1 MLIGFIKRY
10 IVVVKGKYLK
20 FDAGFLTYDSST
32 HSKSMRNSKLD
43 GSMYFSLE
51 CNCLIYIIYLKW
63 IAALRKCMFVL
74 EYQVSEEMWRVNTFF
89 IKFIVGFLENFGL
102 IAEKINK
109 CNISQIKEIDFLKFI
124 LSFLFYFYLWN
135 KLNKISFNA
144 SLWFFLS

>member
-43 GSMYFSLE
+43 GSIYFSLE

-74 EYQVSEEMWRVNTFF
+74 EYHVSEEMWLVYTFF
-89 IKFIVGFLENFGL
+89 IKFIVGFLENLLGL
-102 IAEKINK
+102 ITEKI
-109 CNISQIKEIDFLKFI
+109 IDILQIKEIDFLKFI

-144 SLWFFLS
+144 ILWFFLS